1 MKWIKDLLDRGFQW
15 KEYQCQQNEGKIK
28 ILRYLGDD
36 TEIVIPDKIQDLP
49 VAELGKKAFYGRRE
63 LKRVAMP
70 MHLESIGKSCFEGCT
85 ALETVQFPG
94 KLKAIKKRAF
104 YGCEALR
111 NLIYYPESTVLKQ
124 IRIGEEFIQ
133 KGLPIDVEQ
142 IGEYAFAKCKSL
154 QRISIPYQITVIP
167 KGVFNDCGE
176 LKSISL
182 HDGIRKIEKKAF
194 AHCKSLYKIRIPD
207 KVRSLDAH
215 MMTGT
220 KAVIICEKESK
231 AAEFAKQ
238 RGLETN
244 FIPEEELGLDS
255 AMRPRKER
263 EPYVS
268 FFTEEEAKKLQLRC
282 EIRTP
287 IRKRERYQEPIEEAG
302 ESRYDY
308 VNGVYHKNETTTSG
322 KMKIL
327 MTGDLMC
334 RRIPQKSA
342 LIGGKYDFTGTLA
355 EVSPI
360 LKQADFVIG
369 NMETML
375 ADSLPYATEQVY
387 VENRG
392 YLNAPGEFAYA
403 VKQAGFDAVSNAQN
417 HIYDAGFLGV
427 LETLDALNRHELM
440 HVGVRAGEKERPYL
454 LVEANGI
461 RIAVLAYYDGK
472 RQAMKK
478 VNFTSYGKKTIFR
491 MYSRTKVTED
501 IEAAR
506 KEGAEFILVYSHW
519 GREFTYETSNRQERI
534 AQEIANAGAD
544 YIFGSHPH
552 CLQRYEKI
560 TTEDGRSVPV
570 LYSGGNF
577 LADMSNKKKRAAK
590 PRHTLIGSL
599 TLEKDSAG
607 NVIIKEDG
615 YIPCEIVQ
623 EKAVQG
629 RYVVRPTQKE
639 DAYDQKKLARAE
651 KEIEQIVGPE
661 YRKLHI

>member
-1 MKWIKDLLDRGFQW
+1 MKWIKNLLDRGFQW

-36 TEIVIPDKIQDLP
+36 TEIVIPDMIQDLP
-49 VAELGKKAFYGRRE
+49 VAELGKKAFYGHRE
-63 LKRVAMP
+63 LKKIAMP
-70 MHLESIGKSCFEGCT
+70 MHLESVGKSCFEGCT
-85 ALETVQFPG
+85 FLETVQFPG
-94 KLKAIKKRAF
+94 QLKEIKERAF

-111 NLIYYPESTVLKQ
+111 NLIYYPESTVLKKVM
-124 IRIGEEFIQ
+124 IGEEFIQ

-154 QRISIPYQITVIP
+154 RRISIPYQITVIP
-167 KGVFNDCGE
+167 KGLFEKCSE
-176 LKSISL
+176 LKSVSL
-182 HDGIRKIEKKAF
+182 HGGIKKIEKEAF
-194 AHCKSLYKIRIPD
+194 AHCKSLYRIRIPD
-207 KVRSLDAH
+207 RVRSLDAH

-220 KAVIICEKESK
+220 KAVIICEKGSK
-231 AAEFAKQ
+231 AAEFARQ
-238 RGLETN
+238 RNLEIA
-244 FIPEEELGLDS
+244 FIPDEELGLDS
-255 AMRPRKER
+255 SMRPRKER

-268 FFTEEEAKKLQLRC
+268 FFTEEQAKKLQLRC

-287 IRKRERYQEPIEEAG
+287 IRKRERYQDPIEETG
-302 ESRYDY
+302 TSRYDY
-308 VNGVYHKNETTTSG
+308 VDGVYHKKEITASG

-334 RRIPQKSA
+334 RSLPQKSA
-342 LIGGKYDFTGTLA
+342 LVGGKYDFTGTLA

-369 NMETML
+369 NLETMVS
-375 ADSLPYATEQVY
+375 DSLPYASEQLY

-417 HIYDAGFLGV
+417 HIYDAGFFGV

-454 LVEANGI
+454 LVEVNGI

-478 VNFTSYGKKTIFR
+478 VNFTAYGKKTIFR

-501 IEAAR
+501 IEAAK

-519 GREFTYETSNRQERI
+519 GKEFTYETTNRQERI
-534 AQEIANAGAD
+534 AQEIADAGAD

-560 TTEDGRSVPV
+560 TAEDGRSVPV

-599 TLEKDSAG
+599 TLEKDHTG
-607 NVIIKEDG
+607 KVVIKEDG

-651 KEIEQIVGPE
+651 KEIEQIVGSE